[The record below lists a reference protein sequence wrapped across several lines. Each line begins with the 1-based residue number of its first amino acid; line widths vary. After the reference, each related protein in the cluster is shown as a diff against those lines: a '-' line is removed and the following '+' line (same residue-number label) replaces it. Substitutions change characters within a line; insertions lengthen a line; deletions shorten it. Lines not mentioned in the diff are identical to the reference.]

1 VLRKFAIIHSVALLA
16 GMAPATSAL
25 GTQVGAP
32 ASGCPAEPDQVE
44 EALKDLYNL
53 EFLPARQ
60 ALEAWLRE
68 HPDDLRALNYLSN
81 AILDQELLKKGL
93 FASEAYTNK
102 GDVFRKGKTALT
114 PGFEKEFLASLEK
127 AQKAAEDRLQKN
139 PADQDALYW
148 AGMAHAARSEFHFIL
163 ERSYLAALREGSEA
177 RKYHLK
183 LYKLNPNYVDAL
195 LVIGIGD
202 YVAGSLPWYV
212 KVLASLAGLRGSR
225 PRGLAELK
233 RVSEEGHRARVDAKI
248 ILVTLY
254 RRDKMYP
261 EALALLEEL
270 VQSYPGNFLGPMEMA
285 AVYEDQNNWRAAA
298 KVYGGLVQKLRQHA
312 RGYEMMPAAKILY
325 RAGRVHERLGD
336 MEEALQLYDAAGR
349 FPGPNLDTYRAS
361 LAAAELDRQLDRPAE
376 ALRNYRRVAG
386 AVPNTE
392 EGKVALRALQSYH

>member
-1 VLRKFAIIHSVALLA
+1 
-16 GMAPATSAL
+16 MAPATSAL

-32 ASGCPAEPDQVE
+32 ASGCPDRVE
-44 EALKDLYNL
+44 EALADLYNL
-53 EFLPARQ
+53 QFLPARQ

-68 HPDDLRALNYLSN
+68 HPEDLRALNYLSN
-81 AILDQELLKKGL
+81 AILDQELLKEGL

-127 AQKAAEDRLQKN
+127 AQKAAGDRLQKN
-139 PADQDALYW
+139 PEDQDALYW

-183 LYKLNPNYVDAL
+183 LCKLNPSYVDAL
-195 LVIGIGD
+195 LVIGLGD

-212 KVLASLAGLRGSR
+212 KVLASLAGFRGSR

-233 RVSEEGHRARVDAKI
+233 RVSEEGHWARVDAKI

-261 EALALLEEL
+261 EALALLDEL
-270 VQSYPGNFLGPMEMA
+270 VRSYPGNFLGPMEMA
-285 AVYEDQNNWRAAA
+285 AVYEDQNNWPAAA
-298 KVYGGLVQKLRQHA
+298 KVYGGLVRKLHEHA
-312 RGYEMMPAAKILY
+312 RGYELMPAAKILY
-325 RAGRVHERLGD
+325 RAGRVYERLGEP
-336 MEEALQLYDAAGR
+336 EEALQLYDAASGQL
-349 FPGPNLDTYRAS
+349 PGANLDAYRAN
-361 LAAAELDRQLDRPAE
+361 LAAAELDRRLNRPAE

-392 EGKVALRALQSYH
+392 EGKAALRALQSYH

>member
-1 VLRKFAIIHSVALLA
+1 VLRKFAIIHSVVLLA

-32 ASGCPAEPDQVE
+32 ASGCPDRVE
-44 EALKDLYNL
+44 EALADLYNL
-53 EFLPARQ
+53 QFLPARQ

-68 HPDDLRALNYLSN
+68 HPEDLRALNYLSN
-81 AILDQELLKKGL
+81 AILDQELLKEGL

-127 AQKAAEDRLQKN
+127 AQKAAGDRLQKN
-139 PADQDALYW
+139 PEDQDALYW

-163 ERSYLAALREGSEA
+163 ERSYLTALREGSEA

-183 LYKLNPNYVDAL
+183 LCKLNPSYVDAL
-195 LVIGIGD
+195 LVIGLGD

-212 KVLASLAGLRGSR
+212 KVLASLAGFRGSR

-233 RVSEEGHRARVDAKI
+233 RVSEEGHWARVDAKI

-261 EALALLEEL
+261 EALALLDEL
-270 VQSYPGNFLGPMEMA
+270 VRSYPGNFLGPMEMA
-285 AVYEDQNNWRAAA
+285 AVYEDQNNWPAAA
-298 KVYGGLVQKLRQHA
+298 KVYGGLVRKLHEHA
-312 RGYEMMPAAKILY
+312 RGYELMPAAKILY
-325 RAGRVHERLGD
+325 RAGRVYERLGEP
-336 MEEALQLYDAAGR
+336 EEALQLYDAASGQL
-349 FPGPNLDTYRAS
+349 PGANLDAYRAN
-361 LAAAELDRQLDRPAE
+361 LAAAELDRRLNRPAE

-392 EGKVALRALQSYH
+392 EGKAALRALQSYH

>member
-1 VLRKFAIIHSVALLA
+1 
-16 GMAPATSAL
+16 MAPATSAL

-32 ASGCPAEPDQVE
+32 ASGCPDRVE
-44 EALKDLYNL
+44 EALADLYNL
-53 EFLPARQ
+53 QFLPARQ

-68 HPDDLRALNYLSN
+68 HPEDLRALNYLSN
-81 AILDQELLKKGL
+81 AILDQELLKEGL

-127 AQKAAEDRLQKN
+127 AQKAAGDRLQKN
-139 PADQDALYW
+139 PEDQDALYW

-183 LYKLNPNYVDAL
+183 LCKLNPSYVDAL
-195 LVIGIGD
+195 LVIGLGD

-212 KVLASLAGLRGSR
+212 KVLASLAGFRGSR

-233 RVSEEGHRARVDAKI
+233 RVSEEGHWARVDAKI

-261 EALALLEEL
+261 EALALLDEL
-270 VQSYPGNFLGPMEMA
+270 VRSYPGNFLGPMEMA
-285 AVYEDQNNWRAAA
+285 AVYEDQNNWLAAA
-298 KVYGGLVQKLRQHA
+298 KVYGGLVRKLREHA
-312 RGYEMMPAAKILY
+312 RGYELMPAAKILY
-325 RAGRVHERLGD
+325 RAGRVYERLGEP
-336 MEEALQLYDAAGR
+336 EEALQLYDAASGQL
-349 FPGPNLDTYRAS
+349 PGANLDAYRAN
-361 LAAAELDRQLDRPAE
+361 LAAAELDRRLNRPAE